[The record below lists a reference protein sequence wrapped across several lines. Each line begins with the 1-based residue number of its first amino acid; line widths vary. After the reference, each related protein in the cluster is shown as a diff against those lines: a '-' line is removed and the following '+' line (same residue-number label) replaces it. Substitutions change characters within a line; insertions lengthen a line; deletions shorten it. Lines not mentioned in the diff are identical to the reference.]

1 MFDIINVNPF
11 EHRMSTRMYFH
22 TLRMA

>member
-11 EHRMSTRMYFH
+11 EHRTSTSMYFH